1 MAAQANSKSNQKFFE
16 IIKPGSNYE
25 FIGNTKYWIGLSIVL
40 VTLTIVMLP
49 LNAYVFKSRGHML
62 NWGVDFRGG
71 SEILIEFSK
80 PVEAGD
86 IRSTLAE
93 AGFADAD
100 VVRYA
105 DPTGQHPYNYM
116 VRVGAVSVVSEK
128 QAKQIHE
135 SLGKMGTPS
144 GDATL
149 KRFEWSEGGDKVY
162 LRYDKPVEAT
172 ALQTSL
178 KALGVNTNQVQSF
191 GRADENT
198 YEITLVGLDTEI
210 RHALDTK
217 LGAGAV
223 ANIPSVESVGAKAG
237 KQLQVDGARSL
248 IYAILLIMVYIAF
261 RFDLRYG
268 PGTVVALLHDAVITV
283 GAFAVT
289 YKEFS
294 LTTVAAVLTIIGY
307 SMNDTIVVFD
317 RIRENAQRLRDRR
330 FDRVVNE
337 SINETLSRTI
347 WTSATVFFVTFA
359 MNVFGVGVIRDFA
372 FAMNVGVVVGTY
384 SSIFI
389 ASPIL
394 IWLNDKYMASQ
405 KRQQASS
412 RNVRRPRKDEDE
424 PDV

>member
-1 MAAQANSKSNQKFFE
+1 MAAQNPQQKFFE

-25 FIGNTKYWIGLSIVL
+25 FIGNQKYWIGLSIFL
-40 VTLTIVMLP
+40 VALTFLMLP

-71 SEILIEFSK
+71 SEIVIDFSR
-80 PVEAGD
+80 PVEAGQV
-86 IRSTLAE
+86 RKALAD

-100 VVRYA
+100 VVKYV
-105 DPTGQHPYNYM
+105 DPTGVHKWNYM
-116 VRVGAVSVVSEK
+116 IRIGAVSAFTEQ
-128 QAKQIHE
+128 QAKQIRE
-135 SLGKMGTPS
+135 SLANVNG
-144 GDATL
+144 ATL

-162 LRYDKPVEAT
+162 LRYDKPVEPTMLAN
-172 ALQTSL
+172 SL
-178 KALGVNTNQVQSF
+178 KALGVHANQVQPF

-198 YEITLVGLDTEI
+198 YEVTLVGLDTEI
-210 RHALDTK
+210 RHALDAR

-223 ANIPSVESVGAKAG
+223 DSIPSVESVGAKAG

-248 IYAILLIMVYIAF
+248 IYAILLILVYIAF

-307 SMNDTIVVFD
+307 SMNDTVVVFD

-330 FDRVVNE
+330 FDRVVNQ

-347 WTSATVFFVTFA
+347 WTSATVFFVTLA

-372 FAMNVGVVVGTY
+372 FAMNVGVIVGTY

-394 IWLNDKYMASQ
+394 IWLNEKYVASQ
-405 KRQQASS
+405 KRQQAQGRDARRS
-412 RNVRRPRKDEDE
+412 RRDESDPE
-424 PDV
+424 PEV